1 MTAQTT
7 RATSTLERIAAE
19 LEDTAA
25 ALRAV
30 LDGTAEDFHLHTIEA
45 HLTSDRYRVTFG
57 SFDDVRCP
65 SCGAP
70 DWTLGK
76 GDTEEGFCP
85 TCAADQSATA
95 PAPECRK
102 CGEPLPA
109 GFTIRCPECCE

>member
-7 RATSTLERIAAE
+7 RATSTLERIASE

-30 LDGTAEDFHLHTIEA
+30 LDGTAQDYHLHTIEG
-45 HLTSDRYRVTFG
+45 HLTGDRYRVTFG

-76 GDTEEGFCP
+76 ADTQEGFCP
-85 TCAADQSATA
+85 QCAADQGDPESCQDWHDHLAEQVDTA
-95 PAPECRK
+95 AYE
-102 CGEPLPA
+102 GDV
-109 GFTIRCPECCE
+109 